1 MAPDTQEIGQPVQ
14 PGPGRSKIS
23 REQPCH
29 FFPQGPTIMRAV
41 TFAAPW
47 DLRTVSVPDPVVLA
61 PTDVIVRVEAAAIC
75 GSDLHVYRG
84 VERGLDAGTVL
95 GHEFTGTVVSA
106 GYAVVRARPG
116 TRVAAPFTVNCGRC
130 WACRRGLTARCV
142 ESQVFGWV
150 QQGCGLHGGQAELV
164 RVPHADA
171 TLVPIDESIPPELA
185 LLAGDVFSTGLHAV
199 EQGGVQPGD
208 AVAILGLGPV
218 GQCAVL
224 AAVAAGARVV
234 YAIDRVAH
242 RLEQAQRH
250 GATPVELEADVL
262 ATIRHGTEGRGVD
275 VVIEAVGY
283 PDATQLAWQIVRPG
297 GTISAPG
304 VHNEPAFALTPGQL
318 YDKNLTYRAGRA
330 PARAYLERSLALL
343 NREGWRLEG
352 LFSHHLSLAEA
363 PRGYEIF
370 NERRENC
377 TKVLL
382 RME

>member
-1 MAPDTQEIGQPVQ
+1 
-14 PGPGRSKIS
+14 
-23 REQPCH
+23 
-29 FFPQGPTIMRAV
+29 MRAV
-41 TFAAPW
+41 TFAAPF
-47 DLRTVSVPDPVVLA
+47 DLRTISVPDPVLLA
-61 PTDVIVRVEAAAIC
+61 PTDAIVRVEAAAIC

-84 VERGLDAGTVL
+84 VERGLDPGTVL

-106 GYAVVRARPG
+106 GGAVVRARPG
-116 TRVAAPFTVNCGRC
+116 VRVAAPFTVNCGTC
-130 WACRRGLTARCV
+130 WACQRGLTARCV

-150 QQGCGLHGGQAELV
+150 QQGAGLQGGQAELV

-171 TLVPIDESIPPELA
+171 TLVPIGDSIPAGRA

-199 EQGGVQPGD
+199 EQGGVGPGVS
-208 AVAILGLGPV
+208 VAILGLGPV

-224 AAVAAGARVV
+224 AAVAAGAGVV

-242 RLEQAQRH
+242 RLEQAQLH
-250 GATPVELEADVL
+250 GAIPVNLDADV
-262 ATIRHGTEGRGVD
+262 TGTVRQGTEGRGVD

-318 YDKNLTYRAGRA
+318 YDKNLTYRAGRS
-330 PARAYLERSLALL
+330 PARAYLERSLDLL
-343 NREGWRLEG
+343 NRAGWQLES
-352 LFSHHLSLAEA
+352 LFSHQMSLEEA
-363 PRGYEIF
+363 PRGYELF
-370 NERRENC
+370 DQRRENC

-382 RME
+382 RIG

>member
-1 MAPDTQEIGQPVQ
+1 
-14 PGPGRSKIS
+14 
-23 REQPCH
+23 
-29 FFPQGPTIMRAV
+29 MRAV
-41 TFAAPW
+41 TFAAPF
-47 DLRTVSVPDPVVLA
+47 DVRTLVVPDPTLQS

-95 GHEFTGTVVSA
+95 GHEFTGTVLSA
-106 GYAVVRARPG
+106 GDAVRTMRPG
-116 TRVAAPFTVNCGRC
+116 TRVAAPFTINCGAC

-150 QQGCGLHGGQAELV
+150 QQGAGLHGGQAELV

-171 TLVPIDESIPPELA
+171 TLVPIGPDVPAERA

-199 EQGGVQPGD
+199 DQGQVAPGD

-218 GQCAVL
+218 GLCAVL
-224 AAVAAGARVV
+224 GAVAAGAGVV
-234 YAIDRVAH
+234 YAIDRVPD
-242 RLEQAQRH
+242 RLEQAGGY
-250 GATPVELEADVL
+250 GAVPVHLDNDVVGTL
-262 ATIRHGTEGRGVD
+262 RRQTEGRGVD

-330 PARAYLERSLALL
+330 PARAWLERSLDLL
-343 NREGWRLEG
+343 ARQPQPLES
-352 LFSHHLSLAEA
+352 LFSHQMTLDDA
-363 PRGYEIF
+363 PRGYDLF
-370 NERRENC
+370 NQRVPGC

>member
-1 MAPDTQEIGQPVQ
+1 M
-14 PGPGRSKIS
+14 
-23 REQPCH
+23 
-29 FFPQGPTIMRAV
+29 
-41 TFAAPW
+41 
-47 DLRTVSVPDPVVLA
+47 
-61 PTDVIVRVEAAAIC
+61 
-75 GSDLHVYRG
+75 
-84 VERGLDAGTVL
+84 
-95 GHEFTGTVVSA
+95 
-106 GYAVVRARPG
+106 
-116 TRVAAPFTVNCGRC
+116 
-130 WACRRGLTARCV
+130 
-142 ESQVFGWV
+142 
-150 QQGCGLHGGQAELV
+150 
-164 RVPHADA
+164 
-171 TLVPIDESIPPELA
+171 
-185 LLAGDVFSTGLHAV
+185 
-199 EQGGVQPGD
+199 
-208 AVAILGLGPV
+208 AILGLGPV

-352 LFSHHLSLAEA
+352 LFSDHLSLAEA

-370 NERRENC
+370 NERRENS